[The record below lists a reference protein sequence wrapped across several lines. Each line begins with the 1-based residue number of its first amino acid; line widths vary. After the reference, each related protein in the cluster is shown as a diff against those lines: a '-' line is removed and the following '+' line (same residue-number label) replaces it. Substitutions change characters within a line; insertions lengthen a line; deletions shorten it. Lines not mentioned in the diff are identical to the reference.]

1 MRTPRSIFPSILAF
15 TLIPAVVAADQ
26 INFTAMIDCVQATT
40 CNVPPCTGSGSGTFT
55 LDTDTGMFSYN
66 ISYENLSAAET
77 AAHIHGP
84 AAPGATAGVAVSLPG
99 GTPKIGSAMLTLN
112 QQTDLLA
119 EQYYVNIHT
128 GSCGGGEIR
137 GQVLQL
143 VVTTT
148 TTSTT
153 NTAST
158 PSTSG
163 TTTTTTLL
171 PGICGDL
178 DESGTIG
185 ATDALILLQKAVGI
199 DRELKCPAC
208 PAPPT
213 SGTP

>member
-1 MRTPRSIFPSILAF
+1 MRVVRSIYASILAF
-15 TLIPAVVAADQ
+15 ALVPGLVTAAEV
-26 INFTAMIDCVQATT
+26 NFTATIDCAQATT
-40 CNVPPCTGSGSGTFT
+40 CDVPPCTGSGSGTFT
-55 LDTDTGMFSYN
+55 LDTDTGMFSYD
-66 ISYENLSAAET
+66 ITYENLSAAET

-84 AAPGATAGVAVSLPG
+84 AAPGATAGVAVGLPG

-112 QQTDLLA
+112 QQNDLLA
-119 EQYYVNIHT
+119 DLYYVNIHT

-137 GQVLQL
+137 GQV
-143 VVTTT
+143 VRVAATT
-148 TTSTT
+148 TTSTST
-153 NTAST
+153 NST

-163 TTTTTTLL
+163 TTTTTTIPTL
-171 PGICGDL
+171 GICGDL

-208 PAPPT
+208 PAPPA